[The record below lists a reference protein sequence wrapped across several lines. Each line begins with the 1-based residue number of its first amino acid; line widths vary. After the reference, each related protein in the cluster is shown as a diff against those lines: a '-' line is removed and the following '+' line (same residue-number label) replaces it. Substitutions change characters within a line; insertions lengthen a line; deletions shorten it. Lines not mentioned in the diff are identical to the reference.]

1 MAGFPSGKAMGSPGE
16 GALRNNTW
24 MNEMDNA
31 LSVLGLQLVKGKPV
45 KLTKDKKTALAVW
58 SVKFALML
66 QLVYP
71 RGSRFVIPEADYQ
84 QFYDDRQPKLG
95 GAGDGLGRRAGLWC
109 RRRCRRGL

>member
-1 MAGFPSGKAMGSPGE
+1 
-16 GALRNNTW
+16 

-31 LSVLGLQLVKGKPV
+31 LSVLGLQLVKGEPV

-71 RGSRFVIPEADYQ
+71 RAGRFQDSLRKPSDYGEQPRSRRSDATAVTATAF
-84 QFYDDRQPKLG
+84 
-95 GAGDGLGRRAGLWC
+95 
-109 RRRCRRGL
+109 